1 MKLLRIALL
10 LCGLPVAAGAVA
22 DPLSS
27 AIQDRVERLMIESDY
42 TIRGVTILAREPI
55 AEFYAARQYQP
66 AWKTRQKMA
75 QLLEL
80 SEFAY
85 SEGLDP
91 TDYPLEAARALV
103 PAGDG
108 LPEDVATRADLELL
122 ATESLIRMGYQLRY
136 GKVNPNGLFPAWN
149 FRRELEPGTERSR
162 TIENAIAAPSLVGF
176 LDNWIKRGA
185 IYTNQKRGL
194 AQYRSIQ
201 KAGGWEPV
209 PAGATLHEGDNDPR
223 VVALRRRLLAT
234 GDLTEPDVDSE
245 TLDANVQQ
253 AVVRFQKRHGLGAD
267 GVVGAAT
274 YEALNVTVEHRIDQL
289 RASLERMRW
298 VLDEVREVTDKVVVV
313 NVASAEVAVL
323 QEPSGTAIF
332 RSRAQVGKPYRQTPI
347 FKGNIQYLQVN
358 PTWTVPPTILRN
370 DVLPK
375 LKQDADGYLTSKHMD
390 LLDQQGNRVD
400 HMKLDWSA
408 IGPGNFP
415 YIVRQRPG
423 PWNALGQVKF
433 IFPNPHF
440 VFLHDTPSRALFDRP
455 DRTFSSGCIRVERPF
470 ELAEIVLDDS
480 AWDQASLEALLKEE
494 SPRNISLQTDMP
506 VFILYWTA
514 MVDADGTTRFF
525 KDVYQRDAKLL
536 AAMNKAPVLELATSI
551 GDRPYTYSLAGRL
564 R

>member
-1 MKLLRIALL
+1 MGK
-10 LCGLPVAAGAVA
+10 
-22 DPLSS
+22 
-27 AIQDRVERLMIESDY
+27 
-42 TIRGVTILAREPI
+42 
-55 AEFYAARQYQP
+55 
-66 AWKTRQKMA
+66 
-75 QLLEL
+75 LLEL
-80 SEFAY
+80 AEFAY

-103 PAGDG
+103 PAGGG
-108 LPEDVATRADLELL
+108 LPADRATRADLELL

-149 FRRELEPGTERSR
+149 FRRELDPDAERSR

-176 LDNWIKRGA
+176 LENWIKRGA

-194 AQYRSIQ
+194 ARYRSIAQ
-201 KAGGWEPV
+201 AGGWETV
-209 PAGATLHEGDNDPR
+209 PAGATLREGDIDPR
-223 VVALRRRLLAT
+223 VVALRRRLQAT
-234 GDLTEPDVDSE
+234 GDLAQPGVDSE
-245 TLDANVQQ
+245 TFDANLQQ
-253 AVVRFQKRHGLGAD
+253 AVVRFQNRLGLDAD

-274 YEALNVTVEHRIDQL
+274 YEALNVPVEQRIDQL

-323 QEPSGTAIF
+323 QEPNGSAVF
-332 RSRAQVGKPYRQTPI
+332 RARAQVGKPYRQTPI

-400 HMKLDWSA
+400 HTKLDWSA

-415 YIVRQRPG
+415 YLVRQRPG

-470 ELAEIVLDDS
+470 ELAEIVLDDP
-480 AWDQASLEALLKEE
+480 AWDQASLEALLNEE
-494 SPRNISLQTDMP
+494 SPRNISLRTAMP

-514 MVDADGTTRFF
+514 MVEADGTTRFF

-536 AAMNKAPVLELATSI
+536 AAMNRAPVLELARSI
-551 GDRPYTYSLAGRL
+551 ADQRDTG
-564 R
+564 